1 MAEGWEEG
9 EWKRESLKYIK
20 SSKKGKIN
28 KFIIV
33 RGSVEYCSKREK
45 KRLKREIEWMSFNQ
59 VEAVSFSFFL
69 WQRYANTFATSYDA
83 NKSRLK
89 VRLTITCGK
98 STFPT
103 CLMTSNIWTIWKR
116 KHQERNW
123 FRHPK
128 RIHKIS
134 LSGLKSSR
142 YQFEAGFSG
151 NVHFGYGNFNFS
163 LLVSDKKVLIYGS
176 FLPSCFNFLIALINL
191 LTCFCLFAS
200 RFSLSF
206 SFGL

>member
-1 MAEGWEEG
+1 M
-9 EWKRESLKYIK
+9 
-20 SSKKGKIN
+20 
-28 KFIIV
+28 
-33 RGSVEYCSKREK
+33 
-45 KRLKREIEWMSFNQ
+45 
-59 VEAVSFSFFL
+59 
-69 WQRYANTFATSYDA
+69 
-83 NKSRLK
+83 
-89 VRLTITCGK
+89 RLTITCGK

-103 CLMTSNIWTIWKR
+103 CLMTSNIGLWTIWKR
-116 KHQERNW
+116 KHQERNL

-128 RIHKIS
+128 IFTKS
-134 LSGLKSSR
+134 LFLGLKALR

-206 SFGL
+206 QLWSVIFLLSSSVFASAFYFKTDLMFRTEPTIKNS